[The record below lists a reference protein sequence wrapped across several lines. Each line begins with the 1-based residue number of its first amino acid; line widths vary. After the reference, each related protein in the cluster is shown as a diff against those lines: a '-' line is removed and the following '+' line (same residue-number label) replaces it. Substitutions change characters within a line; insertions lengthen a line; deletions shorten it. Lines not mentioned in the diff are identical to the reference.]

1 MTTFTPVNE
10 PFLKYLNV
18 QKTPYIFLTAETDD
32 FDDITLQEW
41 SDEGF
46 IVTYVPLGNGGAEY
60 TRRLHATADAKVGI
74 SDRYAIVGTYIPTY
88 ALQPSSEPHLRREQL
103 EQDVAH

>member
-18 QKTPYIFLTAETDD
+18 QKTPYVFLTAETDD

-74 SDRYAIVGTYIPTY
+74 SDRYAIVGTYIPIY
-88 ALQPSSEPHLRREQL
+88 ALQPPVRNFPSARTSR
-103 EQDVAH
+103 AG